1 MTTSAQRA
9 ALAAAKVPWLAELPD
24 TARSALLA
32 AAELSEL
39 PGGSV
44 LFHEGDP
51 PDAFYIVLSG
61 SLGAYSGRDPVRRH
75 GQITAGETVGELGL
89 ITGKPRSATV
99 AALRDSELL
108 RVPAAAFDALVH
120 AHADLML
127 RMARLAIRRMEQLGR
142 DHASGGPRTLALL
155 PQHANLDLRAHARQ
169 IADALSRY
177 GSTTVVDAATGSNRD
192 SAWCH
197 ALEAAHRY
205 VIYVADGNDAAWR
218 ARMLRQ
224 ADALLFAARPGED
237 AAPGSELAAN
247 SRDPLGRPEHLLL
260 LHEGKPRLG
269 AARRW
274 YRLRPQARL
283 HHVRD
288 DGDLA
293 RVARLV
299 TGHAVGLVLSGGGA
313 RGFAHIGVIK
323 ALREAGITIDRVG
336 GTSIGAIIGAGLAA
350 DWSTE
355 EMVEVFRR
363 TFVDTNPLS
372 DWTVPFVALVAGR
385 KVSRLLRQ
393 TFGERDIVDL
403 VLPYFC
409 CSADLTAGR
418 LAVHREGPL
427 WQWLRASVAIP
438 GVLPPVFHGGHIY
451 VDGGVIN
458 NLPVDV
464 MRGEPHASLIAVDI
478 GGDYALSAPGIEEF
492 DLPGVLTMVRQ
503 WFAGLRRPSL
513 KALLLRAG
521 MLNAAAVNEAGRRVS
536 TLLIAPPT
544 NGIELL
550 DWRAYHRA
558 IDIGYQ
564 HALRVVGAD
573 PDLLAGEA
581 PLLDV

>member
-1 MTTSAQRA
+1 MTTPAQRA
-9 ALAAAKVPWLAELPD
+9 AAAATRIPWLAELPEA
-24 TARSALLA
+24 ARGALLA
-32 AAELSEL
+32 AAELTEL
-39 PGGSV
+39 PGGAV
-44 LFHEGDP
+44 LFNEGDP
-51 PDAFYIVLSG
+51 ADAFYIVLSG

-75 GQITAGETVGELGL
+75 GQVAAGETVGELGL

-108 RVPAAAFDALVH
+108 RIPAAAFEAIVH

-142 DHASGGPRTLALL
+142 DSTSGGPRTLALL
-155 PQHANLDLRAHARQ
+155 PQHAGLDLRPHAQR

-177 GSTTVVDAATGSNRD
+177 GRAVVVDAAAGCDRD
-192 SAWCH
+192 SAWCQ

-205 VIYVADGNDAAWR
+205 VIYVADGTDPVWR
-218 ARMLRQ
+218 ARTLRQ
-224 ADALLFAARPGED
+224 ADALLFAARAGQVP
-237 AAPGSELAAN
+237 APDSELAAGG
-247 SRDPLGRPEHLLL
+247 SDVLGRPEHLLL
-260 LHEGKPRLG
+260 LHDGKPRLG

-274 YRLRPQARL
+274 HRQRPAARV

-288 DGDLA
+288 DGDLP
-293 RVARLV
+293 RIARLV
-299 TGHAVGLVLSGGGA
+299 AGHAVGLVLSGGGA
-313 RGFAHIGVIK
+313 RGFAHIGVVK
-323 ALREAGITIDRVG
+323 ALREAGITIDLVG
-336 GTSIGAIIGAGLAA
+336 GTSIGAIIGAGVAA

-355 EMVEVFRR
+355 EMIEVYRR
-363 TFVDTNPLS
+363 TFVATNPLS
-372 DWTVPFVALVAGR
+372 DWTVPFVALVSGR

-393 TFGERDIVDL
+393 TFGERDIEDL

-438 GVLPPVFHGGHIY
+438 GVLPPVFHGGHVY

-464 MRGEPHASLIAVDI
+464 MRAEPLASLVAVDI

-492 DLPGVLTMVRQ
+492 DLPGVATMVRQ
-503 WFAGLRRPSL
+503 WFSGIRRPSL

-521 MLNAAAVNEAGRRVS
+521 MLNAAAVNEAGRRAS

-544 NGIELL
+544 SGIELL

-573 PDLLAGEA
+573 PDALAGEA